1 VIQGPIS
8 PTEQI
13 GALSVLLRR
22 VNPVLTEIVAKVFLA
37 LLIEIFFRANMEAIM
52 NDFSYVT
59 DANVKRFRNL
69 LETSLNDTERQAIQR
84 MLTEE
89 LAKAALPKK

>member
-1 VIQGPIS
+1 
-8 PTEQI
+8 
-13 GALSVLLRR
+13 LLQ
-22 VNPVLTEIVAKVFLA
+22 KSFLA
-37 LLIEIFFRANMEAIM
+37 LLIKTFFRANMEAIM

-69 LETSLNDTERQAIQR
+69 LETSLNDIERQAIQR